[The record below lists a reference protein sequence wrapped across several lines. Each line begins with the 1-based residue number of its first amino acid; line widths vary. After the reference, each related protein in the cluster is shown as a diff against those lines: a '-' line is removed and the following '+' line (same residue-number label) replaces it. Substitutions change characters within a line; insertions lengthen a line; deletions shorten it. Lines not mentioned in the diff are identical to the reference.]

1 MAKLVG
7 RRYAEA
13 LFEVAIELDKLEQ
26 FRDEILFISQV
37 FQNEP
42 KLNIIIQH
50 PKISKAEKKDIIN
63 SIFKDRVCQEILNLM
78 YIILDKERERDI
90 QDISDE
96 YINLFNEKY
105 GIVDAQAITAIPM
118 SEEEK
123 LELEQKLSKKL
134 DKKVNLVNIVNE
146 DIIGGVLV
154 KIKDKVID
162 ESIRKQLDMLQKN
175 LQGVKVSKE

>member
-7 RRYAEA
+7 KKYAEA
-13 LFEVAIELDKLEQ
+13 LFDVAIELDKLEQ
-26 FRDEILFISQV
+26 FKDEILFISQV
-37 FQNEP
+37 FQKEP

-63 SIFKDRVCQEILNLM
+63 SIFKGRVSQEILNLM
-78 YIILDKERERDI
+78 YIVIDKERERDI

-118 SEEEK
+118 TEDEK
-123 LELEQKLSKKL
+123 LALSQKLSKKFN
-134 DKKVNLVNIVNE
+134 KKVNLTNIVDK
-146 DIIGGVLV
+146 DIIGGILV
-154 KIKDKVID
+154 KVQDKVID
-162 ESIRKQLDMLQKN
+162 ESIRKQLDMLQED